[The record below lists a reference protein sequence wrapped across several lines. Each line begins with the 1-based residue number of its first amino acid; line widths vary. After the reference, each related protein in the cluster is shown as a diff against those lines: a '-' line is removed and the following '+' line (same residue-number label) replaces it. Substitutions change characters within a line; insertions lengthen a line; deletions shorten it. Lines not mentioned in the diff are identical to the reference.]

1 MDVDVTVKKFKLV
14 FWPAQE
20 FRNVPE
26 DFDEKTRKFVEDALS
41 CKYLIET
48 LKLQIG
54 VETAQRMGEEE
65 YDARVEYSLNL
76 EISEGK
82 NDHLM
87 TKADEESIRQNNH
100 LLYMLNFFIVF
111 INERVKLTEHA
122 FTCALML
129 NTKEFFDVQFC
140 SANMEIPTKCF
151 SFVSLVD
158 RDQPLVHRTV
168 QLVEDPNRIMDRFY
182 NRTISGPPT
191 LSDFEH
197 DKRQLVIR
205 FPFVDRQKRET
216 GIEEAE
222 YVVSITVRYKSIR
235 RVMAN
240 LKRAAVGFNLE
251 LYFHVS
257 SPPVVRR
264 IKLFAY
270 DPKRQNNLLSKQG
283 DRYVAW
289 APWDS
294 HMCEEV
300 NESSVFR
307 VQFDLERRSEDYCQL
322 INRLAMAT
330 ERSVEFRTFAPEK
343 ILRFR
348 AYVESPLINE
358 QCRQMCENNF
368 KLMYMI
374 AALLSRGTVVKDY
387 LLATELDRDRFV
399 GRCANDFQ
407 RDRAVTLDVL
417 EQVLAEIDKRL
428 DCLHPSLINDWI
440 FKRVNRSADAMRQIQ
455 DENTK
460 EGLYASE
467 KVMITPSRM
476 LFVAPEL
483 LMGNRVL
490 RMDPKKY
497 PLDKFLRVVFRDDDG
512 RPVHAT
518 NVGSMLIDRFIGSKL
533 RNSITVAG
541 RTFNYFGSSNSQM
554 RDNGCYFISASVE
567 EIREFRTKLGSFKI
581 QSAPKMMSRLAQC
594 FTQARETGIELER
607 RFYATSFDYL
617 GGRDSKDEPYCFSDG
632 VGRISFE
639 TARELSRELKLE
651 DCTPS
656 CYQIRF
662 RGFKGV
668 LSVDKNLDALREWG
682 RLNGIKDNTDPNKRD
697 CWLDLKITFRPSQK
711 KFQTQREGQK
721 LEIVKYSSPVPLC
734 LNRPVNNI
742 LDQVSALQS
751 EASHQR
757 ICNRIH
763 LLLDLHLHA
772 LTRALMDETKA
783 RNKLGEFPKVILYD
797 EIRDLNLTK
806 EPFFRSMVSA
816 SVRASLRKLRMKL
829 QIPIPSSLGRAMF
842 GVVDESGQIQYGQVF
857 IRYTKNCALKL
868 PGATAER
875 QVLTGPVM
883 ITKNPSIVAGD
894 IRMFTAVD
902 IPALHYLCDV
912 VVFPR
917 YGPRPHTDEMAGSD
931 LDGDEYTV
939 IWDQQLYLDR
949 NEDAF
954 DYTSKGVEAEA
965 VNEED
970 LRQKMAEFFVDY
982 IKQDSIGRIG
992 NAFLINSD
1000 LFGIKSEVCYRI
1012 ACKHM
1017 EAVDFPKTGVPPKP
1031 LTTKWETVNPE
1042 NEDAP
1047 AKPTAI
1053 PPERAERSPDFMEKN
1068 NEPMYISSRLNGQLY
1083 RRAREI
1089 DDILT
1094 IASFD
1099 DEFTAVEVDQLLQWP
1114 GCEDKEI
1121 LEVAVQQY
1129 EAYSANIQN
1138 ILDCYG
1144 IKTEGEL
1151 FSGHFTALR
1160 NRISEKDS
1168 DDMSFYNTTNAIEQ
1182 QLFSVFGK
1190 FRRQFFELLLEGQQ
1204 NRYEEV
1210 TVPVYRYV
1218 RTNGAKEVF
1227 RRICHDPSDAYKKL
1241 ACAYYKISY
1250 DSTVRRLLS
1259 FPWLA
1264 WDVLNVVRRTNSVR
1278 SNLNAD
1284 QRFSFDPL
1292 CDRINVHV
1300 EEYIHHRKKQFR
1312 ILNEFIRHPE
1322 KASPE
1327 EIKGY
1332 QTVQLY
1338 CNKYKGLDKLMFF
1351 AKKWAA
1357 LKGLLEE
1364 SSPLKD
1370 LHICILVIQYG
1381 LNHLPC
1387 EAIESSPN
1395 WLEFIDSSTHCKKGP
1410 QGLSIN
1416 LERQHGGVGKKFLRF
1431 LEFLA
1436 SRQFT
1441 LLPFVDFN
1449 EPGIGFSSVLQQN
1462 QLLPLHKAAL
1472 HCYHQIAFTFRFEG
1486 LPGTK
1491 DQRDKNTSPVQQVR
1505 EGEPFIIEVP
1515 ASRQQQ
1521 VIHNQDLL
1529 NKLCEKTGCT
1539 NIVFRDLPKYK
1550 DYDTVRLYVSST
1562 GTMEAL
1568 NSLREL
1574 LAVRAPLNLQGDCRQ
1589 IFTQMAEQLFDRL
1602 ISL

>member
-1 MDVDVTVKKFKLV
+1 MDVTVKKFKLV
-14 FWPAQE
+14 FWPANE

-41 CKYLIET
+41 CTYLINT
-48 LKLQIG
+48 LKLEIE

-76 EISEGK
+76 EISEEK
-82 NDHLM
+82 NSHLV
-87 TKADEESIRQNNH
+87 TKPDEESTRQNIH
-100 LLYMLNFFIVF
+100 LLHMLNFFIVF
-111 INERVKLTEHA
+111 INERVKQTGHA
-122 FTCALML
+122 FTCAMML
-129 NTKEFFDVQFC
+129 SNKEFFDVQFC

-151 SFVSLVD
+151 SFVNLID
-158 RDQPLVHRTV
+158 RDQPLVHRAL
-168 QLVEDPNRIMDRFY
+168 QLVEDPNHIMDRFY
-182 NRTISGPPT
+182 NRSISGPPT
-191 LSDFEH
+191 LCDFEH
-197 DKRQLVIR
+197 DKRQLVVR
-205 FPFVDRQKRET
+205 FPFVDRQKRDT

-222 YVVSITVRYKSIR
+222 YIVSITVRYKSIR
-235 RVMAN
+235 RVLAN
-240 LKRAAVGFNLE
+240 LKRADVGFNLE

-257 SPPVVRR
+257 SPPIIRR

-270 DPKRQNNLLSKQG
+270 DPKRQNNQNNLLSKQG

-289 APWDS
+289 APWDPS
-294 HMCEEV
+294 MCEEI
-300 NESSVFR
+300 NESPMFR
-307 VQFDLERRSEDYCQL
+307 VQFNLERRSEDYCQL

-343 ILRFR
+343 LFRFR
-348 AYVESPLINE
+348 AFVESPLVNE
-358 QCRQMCENNF
+358 QCRKMCENNF
-368 KLMYMI
+368 KLQYMI
-374 AALLSRGTVVKDY
+374 AALLSRGAVVKDY
-387 LLATELDRDRFV
+387 LLSREEDRDEFIKRC
-399 GRCANDFQ
+399 GRDFQ
-407 RDRAVTLDVL
+407 NDRAVSLEVM

-428 DCLHPSLINDWI
+428 DSLHPALIYDWI
-440 FKRVNRSADAMRQIQ
+440 FKRVSRSADAMRQIHE
-455 DENTK
+455 ENTK
-460 EGLYASE
+460 EGYVRVR
-467 KVMITPSRM
+467 KVLITPSRM

-490 RMDPKKY
+490 RMDPMKY
-497 PLDKFLRVVFRDDDG
+497 PLDTFLRVVFRDDDG

-518 NVGSMLIDRFIGSKL
+518 NVGAMLIDRFIGTKL
-533 RNSITVAG
+533 RNCIIVAG
-541 RTFNYFGSSNSQM
+541 RSFNYFGSSNSQM
-554 RDNGCYFISASVE
+554 RDNGCYFINATVE
-567 EIREFRTKLGSFKI
+567 QIREFRTKLGSFKI

-607 RFYATSFDYL
+607 RFYSTSFDYQ
-617 GGRDSKDEPYCFSDG
+617 GGRDSKQEPYCFSDG
-632 VGRISFE
+632 VGKISYE
-639 TARELSRELKLE
+639 TALELSRELKLE
-651 DCTPS
+651 DCVPS

-668 LSVDKNLDALREWG
+668 LSVDKNLDSFREWG
-682 RLNGIKDNTDPNKRD
+682 REHGIKDTTDPNKRD
-697 CWLDLKITFRPSQK
+697 W
-711 KFQTQREGQK
+711 QK
-721 LEIVKYSSPVPLC
+721 LEIVKYSSPVPIC

-751 EASHQR
+751 KASHQR
-757 ICNRIH
+757 ICNRVH

-797 EIRDLNLTK
+797 EIKDLNLTK

-842 GVVDESGQIQYGQVF
+842 GIVDESGQLQYGQVF
-857 IRYTKNCALKL
+857 VRYTKNCALKL
-868 PGATAER
+868 PGPTTER
-875 QVLTGPVM
+875 HVLRGPIM

-939 IWDQQLYLDR
+939 IWDEQLYLDR
-949 NEDAF
+949 NEEAF
-954 DYTSKGVEAEA
+954 DYTGVEAEA

-970 LRQKMAEFFVDY
+970 L
-982 IKQDSIGRIG
+982 
-992 NAFLINSD
+992 
-1000 LFGIKSEVCYRI
+1000 I

-1031 LTTKWETVNPE
+1031 LTNKWECSNPE
-1042 NEDAP
+1042 NEDGP
-1047 AKPTAI
+1047 VVTQAI

-1068 NEPMYISSRLNGQLY
+1068 NEPMYISSR
-1083 RRAREI
+1083 RAREI
-1089 DDILT
+1089 DDILI
-1094 IASFD
+1094 IASL
-1099 DEFTAVEVDQLLQWP
+1099 DEEELTNVEVDPLLYCRGWD
-1114 GCEDKEI
+1114 ETEV
-1121 LEVAVQQY
+1121 LELAVQQY

-1151 FSGHFTALR
+1151 FSGHFTSLR
-1160 NRISEKDS
+1160 NRISDRDS

-1190 FRRQFFELLLEGQQ
+1190 FRRQFFELPLEGKQ

-1210 TVPVYRYV
+1210 TVPVYRYA

-1227 RRICHDPSDAYKKL
+1227 RRMCHDPSEAYKKL
-1241 ACAYYKISY
+1241 ACAYYRISY

-1264 WDVLNVVRRTNSVR
+1264 WDVLNVVRRTNSVQPD
-1278 SNLNAD
+1278 LTAD

-1300 EEYIHHRKKQFR
+1300 EEYVQHRKKQFR
-1312 ILNEFIRHPE
+1312 LFYEFIRHPE
-1322 KASPE
+1322 KALSDE
-1327 EIKGY
+1327 VNGY
-1332 QTVQLY
+1332 RTVQIY
-1338 CNKYKGLDKLMFF
+1338 CNKYRGLDKLMFF
-1351 AKKWAA
+1351 AKKWIA

-1364 SSPLKD
+1364 GSPITD

-1395 WLEFIDSSTHCKKGP
+1395 WLEFIDPALNCEKSQQVVTV
-1410 QGLSIN
+1410 N
-1416 LERQHGGVGKKFLRF
+1416 LERQHGGIGKKFLRF
-1431 LEFLA
+1431 LEFLS
-1436 SRQFT
+1436 SRQFN

-1449 EPGIGFSSVLQQN
+1449 EPAIGYTSVLQQN

-1491 DQRDKNTSPVQQVR
+1491 EQRDKNTTPSQQVR

-1515 ASRQQQ
+1515 ASRQSQ

-1529 NKLCEKTGCT
+1529 NKLCDKTACT

-1550 DYDTVRLYVSST
+1550 GYDTVRLYVSST

-1589 IFTQMAEQLFDRL
+1589 IFTQMAEQVLN
-1602 ISL
+1602 

>member
-1 MDVDVTVKKFKLV
+1 MNTQPQIIDLQNNCKK
-14 FWPAQE
+14 E
-20 FRNVPE
+20 TE

-41 CKYLIET
+41 CTYLINT
-48 LKLQIG
+48 LKLEIE

-76 EISEGK
+76 EISEEK
-82 NDHLM
+82 NSHLL
-87 TKADEESIRQNNH
+87 TKPDEESTRQNIH
-100 LLYMLNFFIVF
+100 LLHMLNFFIVF
-111 INERVKLTEHA
+111 INERVKQTGHA
-122 FTCALML
+122 FTCAMML
-129 NTKEFFDVQFC
+129 SNKEFFDVQFC

-151 SFVSLVD
+151 SFVNLID
-158 RDQPLVHRTV
+158 RDQPLVHRAL
-168 QLVEDPNRIMDRFY
+168 QLVEDPNHIMDRFY
-182 NRTISGPPT
+182 NRSISGPPT
-191 LSDFEH
+191 LCDFEH
-197 DKRQLVIR
+197 DKRQLVVR

-222 YVVSITVRYKSIR
+222 YIVSITVRYKSIR
-235 RVMAN
+235 RVLAN
-240 LKRAAVGFNLE
+240 LKRADVGFNLE

-257 SPPVVRR
+257 SPPVIRR

-289 APWDS
+289 APWDPS
-294 HMCEEV
+294 MCEEI
-300 NESSVFR
+300 NESPMFR
-307 VQFDLERRSEDYCQL
+307 VQFNLERRSEDYCQL

-343 ILRFR
+343 LFRFR
-348 AYVESPLINE
+348 AYVESPLVNE
-358 QCRQMCENNF
+358 KCRKMCENNF
-368 KLMYMI
+368 KLQYMI
-374 AALLSRGTVVKDY
+374 AALLSRGAVVKDY
-387 LLATELDRDRFV
+387 LLSREEDRDEFIKRC
-399 GRCANDFQ
+399 GRDFQ
-407 RDRAVTLDVL
+407 NDRAVSLEVM
-417 EQVLAEIDKRL
+417 EQVLAEIDKRV
-428 DCLHPSLINDWI
+428 DSLHPALIYDWI
-440 FKRVNRSADAMRQIQ
+440 FKR
-455 DENTK
+455 
-460 EGLYASE
+460 EGYVRVR
-467 KVMITPSRM
+467 KVLITPSRM
-476 LFVAPEL
+476 MFVAPEL

-490 RMDPKKY
+490 RMDPMKY
-497 PLDKFLRVVFRDDDG
+497 PLDTFLRVVFRDDDG

-518 NVGSMLIDRFIGSKL
+518 NVGAMLIDRFIGTKL
-533 RNSITVAG
+533 RNCILVAG
-541 RTFNYFGSSNSQM
+541 RSFNYFGSSNSQM
-554 RDNGCYFISASVE
+554 RDNGCYFINATVE
-567 EIREFRTKLGSFKI
+567 QIREFRTKLGSFKI

-607 RFYATSFDYL
+607 RFYSTSFDYQ
-617 GGRDSKDEPYCFSDG
+617 GGRDSKQEPYCFSDG
-632 VGRISFE
+632 VGKISYE
-639 TARELSRELKLE
+639 TALELSRELKLE
-651 DCTPS
+651 DCVPS

-668 LSVDKNLDALREWG
+668 LSVDKNLDSFREWG
-682 RLNGIKDNTDPNKRD
+682 REHGIKDTTDPNKRD

-721 LEIVKYSSPVPLC
+721 LEIVKYSSPVPIC

-751 EASHQR
+751 KASHER
-757 ICNRIH
+757 ICNRVH

-797 EIRDLNLTK
+797 EIKDLNLTK

-816 SVRASLRKLRMKL
+816 SVRASLRKLRLKL
-829 QIPIPSSLGRAMF
+829 QIPIPSSLGMAKC
-842 GVVDESGQIQYGQVF
+842 SS
-857 IRYTKNCALKL
+857 
-868 PGATAER
+868 ER
-875 QVLTGPVM
+875 QVLRGPIM

-939 IWDQQLYLDR
+939 IWDEQLYLDR
-949 NEDAF
+949 NEEAF

-1000 LFGIKSEVCYRI
+1000 LFGIKSEVCHRI

-1031 LTTKWETVNPE
+1031 LTNKWECSNPE
-1042 NEDAP
+1042 NEDEPVVAQ
-1047 AKPTAI
+1047 AI

-1089 DDILT
+1089 DDILI
-1094 IASFD
+1094 IASL
-1099 DEFTAVEVDQLLQWP
+1099 DEEELTNVEMDPLLYCRGWD
-1114 GCEDKEI
+1114 ESEV
-1121 LEVAVQQY
+1121 LELAVQQY

-1151 FSGHFTALR
+1151 FSGHFTSLR
-1160 NRISEKDS
+1160 NRISDRDS

-1190 FRRQFFELLLEGQQ
+1190 FRRQFFELPLEGKQ

-1210 TVPVYRYV
+1210 TVPVYRYA

-1227 RRICHDPSDAYKKL
+1227 RRMCHDPSDAYKKL
-1241 ACAYYKISY
+1241 ACAYYRISY

-1259 FPWLA
+1259 FPC
-1264 WDVLNVVRRTNSVR
+1264 
-1278 SNLNAD
+1278 AD

-1300 EEYIHHRKKQFR
+1300 EEYVQHRKKQFR
-1312 ILNEFIRHPE
+1312 LFYEFIRHPE
-1322 KASPE
+1322 KAPSDE
-1327 EIKGY
+1327 VNGY
-1332 QTVQLY
+1332 RTVQIY

-1351 AKKWAA
+1351 TKKWVA

-1364 SSPLKD
+1364 GSPITD
-1370 LHICILVIQYG
+1370 LHLCILVIQYG

-1395 WLEFIDSSTHCKKGP
+1395 WLEFIDPALNLEKSQQVITV
-1410 QGLSIN
+1410 N
-1416 LERQHGGVGKKFLRF
+1416 LERQHGGIGKKFLRF
-1431 LEFLA
+1431 LEFLS
-1436 SRQFT
+1436 SRQFN

-1449 EPGIGFSSVLQQN
+1449 EPGIGYNSVLQQN

-1491 DQRDKNTSPVQQVR
+1491 EQRDKNTSPSQQVR

-1515 ASRQQQ
+1515 ASRQSQ

-1529 NKLCEKTGCT
+1529 NKLCDKTACT

-1550 DYDTVRLYVSST
+1550 GYDTVRLYVSST

-1602 ISL
+1602 INL